1 MDIFIAVFLPLTLA
15 VIMFSLGIGLQAED
29 FVRVFTQPKA
39 FAVGVATQ
47 ILAIPVVAFSIV
59 HLFDLS
65 ASLALGVMILAF
77 CPSGVTSNFLT
88 KVARGDVALAVSLT
102 GVSTLLSVL
111 VVPFMVK
118 FAADYFLGTEAPD
131 VNVTAIGLQ
140 LFMLTAIPVL
150 AGIALR
156 RYSPTLAIRLD
167 RPLNTLST
175 VLFAV
180 VVLGALAS
188 NWTQFIANLPIL
200 GPTLVTLN
208 VSLLLVGLCLAL
220 LFGLSASKAAT
231 VSIESGVHNAT
242 LGIQVGTII
251 AGGAI
256 TDFSLPSGLYG
267 VIMYLI
273 AVPYVLW
280 WRRRLG
286 ATHSAAA

>member
-1 MDIFIAVFLPLTLA
+1 LDIFIAVFLPATLA
-15 VIMFSLGIGLQAED
+15 IIMFSLGVGLQAED

-47 ILAIPVVAFSIV
+47 IIAIPVVAFSIV

-88 KVARGDVALAVSLT
+88 KVAKGDVALAVSLT

-118 FAADYFLGTEAPD
+118 FAADYFLGTESPE

-140 LFMLTAIPVL
+140 LFMLTAVPVV

-156 RYSPTLAIRLD
+156 HYNAVLAIRLD
-167 RPLNTLST
+167 RPLNTLAT

-188 NWTQFIANLPIL
+188 NWSRIVENLPLL
-200 GPTLVTLN
+200 GPSLISLN
-208 VSLLLVGLCLAL
+208 VVLLAVGLGLAL
-220 LFGLSASKAAT
+220 LAGLSASKAAT
-231 VSIESGVHNAT
+231 ISIESGVHNAT
-242 LGIQVGTII
+242 LGIQVGSII

-286 ATHSAAA
+286 GAQPVAG

>member
-1 MDIFIAVFLPLTLA
+1 MDIFIAVFLPATLA
-15 VIMFSLGIGLQAED
+15 IIMFSLGVGLQAED

-59 HLFDLS
+59 HIFGLS

-88 KVARGDVALAVSLT
+88 KVAKGDVALAVSLT

-118 FAADYFLGTEAPD
+118 FAADYFLGTESPE

-140 LFMLTAIPVL
+140 LFMLTAVPVV

-156 RYSPTLAIRLD
+156 HYNAAFAIRLD

-188 NWTQFIANLPIL
+188 NWSRFVENLPLL
-200 GPTLVTLN
+200 GPSLISLN
-208 VSLLLVGLCLAL
+208 VVLLAVGLGLAL
-220 LFGLSASKAAT
+220 LAGLSASKAAT
-231 VSIESGVHNAT
+231 ISIESGVHNAT
-242 LGIQVGTII
+242 LGIQVGSIL

-267 VIMYLI
+267 V
-273 AVPYVLW
+273 
-280 WRRRLG
+280 
-286 ATHSAAA
+286 

>member
-1 MDIFIAVFLPLTLA
+1 MDIFIAVFLPATLA
-15 VIMFSLGIGLQAED
+15 VIMFSLGIGLQFDD
-29 FVRVFTQPKA
+29 FLRVFTQPRA

-47 ILAIPVVAFSIV
+47 IIAIPIVAFGIV
-59 HLFDLS
+59 HLFALPKE
-65 ASLALGVMILAF
+65 LALGVMILAF

-118 FAADYFLGTEAPD
+118 FAADYFLGTDAPD
-131 VNVTAIGLQ
+131 VNVTAIGIQ
-140 LFMLTAIPVL
+140 LFLLTAIPVF

-156 RYSPTLAIRLD
+156 RFATSLALRLD

-188 NWTQFIANLPIL
+188 NWTLFIENLPVL
-200 GPTLVTLN
+200 GPSLVTLN
-208 VSLLLVGLCLAL
+208 VVLLAVGLGLAFL
-220 LFGLSASKAAT
+220 AGLGAAQAAT

-242 LGIQVGTII
+242 LGIQVGYLVAASTAAFPI
-251 AGGAI
+251 
-256 TDFSLPSGLYG
+256 FSMPSGVYG
-267 VIMYLI
+267 ILMYLI

-280 WRRRLG
+280 WRKRLSG
-286 ATHSAAA
+286 TAA